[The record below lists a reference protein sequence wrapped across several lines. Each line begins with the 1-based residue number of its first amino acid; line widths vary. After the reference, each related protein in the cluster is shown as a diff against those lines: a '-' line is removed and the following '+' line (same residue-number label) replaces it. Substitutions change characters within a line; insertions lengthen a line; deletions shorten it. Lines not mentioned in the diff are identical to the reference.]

1 MKTTEELRGMKFK
14 LILFYIL
21 ILDTHS
27 APPLG
32 SGVKMRMTPIINQM
46 DQMTIDSPKVA
57 VPILALNTK
66 EEKNQ
71 SMDTTIDDLGTKKWL
86 KVYEESETK
95 LQTYQTL
102 ITSWSLL
109 PDE

>member
-1 MKTTEELRGMKFK
+1 
-14 LILFYIL
+14 
-21 ILDTHS
+21 
-27 APPLG
+27 
-32 SGVKMRMTPIINQM
+32 MTPIINQM

-57 VPILALNTK
+57 VSKLALNTK

-102 ITSWSLL
+102 ITSWFLL

>member
-1 MKTTEELRGMKFK
+1 MTSLCYN
-14 LILFYIL
+14 IV
-21 ILDTHS
+21 LDTQS
-27 APPLG
+27 ALPPG
-32 SGVKMRMTPIINQM
+32 SGVKMRTPPIISQM
-46 DQMTIDSPKVA
+46 EQMTIDSPKT
-57 VPILALNTK
+57 VPLSLDTK
-66 EEKNQ
+66 EEKSQ
-71 SMDTTIDDLGTKKWL
+71 SMKTTEDDDDFGTRKWL

>member
-1 MKTTEELRGMKFK
+1 MTRLCYNFV
-14 LILFYIL
+14 
-21 ILDTHS
+21 LDTQS
-27 APPLG
+27 TLPPG
-32 SGVKMRMTPIINQM
+32 SGVKMRTPPIISQM
-46 DQMTIDSPKVA
+46 EQMTIDSPKTI
-57 VPILALNTK
+57 PLSLDTK
-66 EEKNQ
+66 EEKSQ
-71 SMDTTIDDLGTKKWL
+71 SMKTTEDDDDFGTRKWL